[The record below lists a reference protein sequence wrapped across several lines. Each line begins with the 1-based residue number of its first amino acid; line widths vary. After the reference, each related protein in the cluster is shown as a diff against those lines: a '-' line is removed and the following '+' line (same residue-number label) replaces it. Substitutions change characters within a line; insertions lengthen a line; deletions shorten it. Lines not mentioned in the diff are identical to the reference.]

1 MVKEKA
7 GPPVRFRQVVSYWWQ
22 VRAMAWHGTW
32 GHPYI
37 ASGAILIPPGV
48 TFVTLPLYAMFVED
62 KEAKA
67 EIGPTLLA
75 LAVGVGLW
83 FVLLLFGLMR
93 SSPSLDHEQKQ
104 EIERLRGPIESRL
117 KRWKRILDTDVS
129 RQFGYLTSAQQAY
142 NIQANMGQ
150 IIIDEIDCG
159 LFETWGDEDKLKTRV
174 NQAKQKNLPK
184 QQPGERWSEL
194 SITQVVFLVY
204 MSVKDQ
210 DKSATWA
217 CPPEVPQRLQRTY
230 GGIQQFVED
239 FECAIRVGEQRL
251 GDKCC
256 GYRDLD
262 SLKK

>member
-1 MVKEKA
+1 
-7 GPPVRFRQVVSYWWQ
+7 
-22 VRAMAWHGTW
+22 
-32 GHPYI
+32 
-37 ASGAILIPPGV
+37 
-48 TFVTLPLYAMFVED
+48 MFVED